1 MSKRSRAGS
10 GTSASSVSAV
20 WDFFVPDT
28 NDKAVVICNECQNK
42 IRRGG
47 TDTKSFGTSSLWKHL
62 KSAHNEEYEMGKYKI
77 KKKYQEGNRARAKR
91 KKKTATTSGV
101 GVYRQTFLIF

>member
-62 KSAHNEEYEMGKYKI
+62 KSAHNEEYEMGKYKYNYI
-77 KKKYQEGNRARAKR
+77 STIILIQFSKNRCLVQMPVPPTKS
-91 KKKTATTSGV
+91 T
-101 GVYRQTFLIF
+101 LL